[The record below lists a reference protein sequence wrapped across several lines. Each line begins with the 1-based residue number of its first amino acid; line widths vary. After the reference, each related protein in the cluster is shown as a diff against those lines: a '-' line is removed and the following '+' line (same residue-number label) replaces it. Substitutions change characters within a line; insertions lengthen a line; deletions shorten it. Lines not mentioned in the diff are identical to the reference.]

1 MTAQLT
7 SVRHVAGVLWE
18 WTRSIGGALI
28 VFLLLRAFVVE
39 GYHIPSGSME
49 RTLLV
54 GDWLFVNKALYGAE
68 IPLLHAYLPA
78 VREPRRGDVVVFDS
92 KSDPDQKI
100 VKRLIGLPGDTL
112 EMRASHLIRNG
123 ERVVEPYAIH
133 SDTTLTAEP
142 WRDEMRR
149 WQVRYLLGGN
159 ASAYAPDLQNW
170 GPLVVPPES
179 LFVMGDNRENSL
191 DSRFWGFLPRRNLRG
206 SPLVVY
212 YSYDAASYDPLPY
225 FTDIRWRRIFQRVR

>member
-1 MTAQLT
+1 MTASRRFL
-7 SVRHVAGVLWE
+7 RLLWE
-18 WTRSIGGALI
+18 WTRSVGGALV
-28 VFLLLRAFVVE
+28 VFLVLRAFVIE

-68 IPLLHAYLPA
+68 VPLLHARLPA

-123 ERVVEPYAIH
+123 ERIPEPYAVH
-133 SDTTLTAEP
+133 TDTTLTAEAY
-142 WRDEMRR
+142 RAEMRQ
-149 WQVRYLLGGN
+149 WQVHYLLGGN
-159 ASAYAPDLQNW
+159 SEAYQPDLQNW
-170 GPLVVPPES
+170 GPLVVPAGS
-179 LFVMGDNRENSL
+179 LFVLGDNRENSL
-191 DSRFWGFLPRRNLRG
+191 DSRFWGFLPRENLRG
-206 SPLVVY
+206 SPMIVY
-212 YSYDAASYDPLPY
+212 YSYDASAYDPLP
-225 FTDIRWRRIFQRVR
+225 FLTDIRWGRIFEPIR